1 MKTQSAR
8 ASLDSI
14 SLIPCFSNVRQPT
27 AQSSTVSTVFLPRQ
41 VSDATN
47 SIACDQ
53 LPITC
58 LSVPD
63 YLLIGSRLPVYR
75 LPITCLSITSYLS
88 PTAPISTQ
96 VQSTP
101 RISTKTFPPEIFLF
115 STNPNTVI

>member
-63 YLLIGSRLPVYR
+63 YLFIYYRLPVYL
-75 LPITCLSITSYLS
+75 LPITCLSITDH
-88 PTAPISTQ
+88 
-96 VQSTP
+96 
-101 RISTKTFPPEIFLF
+101 LF
-115 STNPNTVI
+115 IYYQLLGLLRKNGDEEEACG